1 MPDQV
6 DTIVTRDTVREWIN
20 EATGDHY
27 IFGTLDS
34 VPEPAA
40 TDLIHTEGAPVS
52 LGQCSNCD
60 SGVYDWKTPWPVY
73 REWLSRNYLHY
84 SSNEGGHW
92 SQYEGTNYNNDP
104 ILAHRGCIVECT
116 KCSLVVERNIVKSI
130 EANQYCPRCVEKYI
144 EENGELSECNNCET
158 SVSESRAVYSEFL
171 NGMLC
176 PNCNRNRHYAC
187 ENCGFEG
194 RHFEVNNHDCRD
206 YITFE
211 NLVSDLVHSYS
222 YIPSPIFSGVDHYY
236 LGVELEIEF
245 KGNIK
250 EDNQKIIDT
259 VSNLYNKLG
268 TRGYL
273 KFDGSLEDG
282 IEIVTHP
289 MSLQYHQEVFPWK
302 DLLLDLQKNK
312 FRSWNT
318 DNCGLH
324 VHICKPNAYKDEAHR
339 IRFMKL
345 IYDNQEQAQLIAGRK
360 CEEYASFD
368 DKGSIIAKVKY
379 DQQDSDRY
387 SAINVENDN
396 TDEIR
401 IFRGSLRPERVLC
414 AIEFVHASVEYTRNM
429 RIVPKNK
436 PLSWVRFVAYV
447 SNNSDKYPNLFLIMN
462 EIFERSQRTP
472 SQSNDGGND

>member
-6 DTIVTRDTVREWIN
+6 DTIITQSMATTWVN
-20 EATGDHY
+20 EITGDHY
-27 IFGTLDS
+27 IFGTLPT

-40 TDLIHTEGAPVS
+40 TDLIHTEEAPVP
-52 LGQCSNCD
+52 LGQCSICD
-60 SGVYDWKTPWPVY
+60 SGVYDWQTPWREY
-73 REWLSRNYLHY
+73 TEWLSRNYIRY
-84 SSNEGGHW
+84 SSDITGHW
-92 SQYEGTNYNNDP
+92 SQYEGADYNNDL
-104 ILAHRGCIVECT
+104 ILAHTGCIIKCT
-116 KCSLVVERNIVKSI
+116 DCSLAVGKEIVKRI
-130 EANQYCPRCVEKYI
+130 EVDQYCPRCVITYI
-144 EENGELSECNNCET
+144 EENGELSKCNICEV
-158 SVSESRAVYSEFL
+158 SVSKSRAVYSEYL
-171 NGMLC
+171 NDILC
-176 PNCNRNRHYAC
+176 PSCDINRYFVC
-187 ENCGFEG
+187 ENCTFEG
-194 RHFEVNNHDCRD
+194 RHFEMNNHDCRD
-206 YITFE
+206 YIAFE
-211 NLVSDLVHSYS
+211 NLISHMVHSYN
-222 YIPSPIFSGVDHYY
+222 YKPSPIFSGADHYY

-245 KGNIK
+245 KGNIR
-250 EDNQKIIDT
+250 EDNMVDT
-259 VSNLYNKLG
+259 VNNLYNKLG

-289 MSLQYHQEVFPWK
+289 MSLQYHQEVFPWR

-345 IYDNQEQAQLIAGRK
+345 IYDNQEQAQLIAGRG
-360 CEEYASFD
+360 CTEYASFD

-462 EIFERSQRTP
+462 EIFERSQRIP

>member
-6 DTIVTRDTVREWIN
+6 DTIITQSMATTWVN
-20 EATGDHY
+20 EITGDHY
-27 IFGTLDS
+27 IFGTLPT

-40 TDLIHTEGAPVS
+40 TDLIHTEEAPVP
-52 LGQCSNCD
+52 LGQCSICD
-60 SGVYDWKTPWPVY
+60 SGVYDWQTPWREY
-73 REWLSRNYLHY
+73 TEWLSRNYINY
-84 SSNEGGHW
+84 SSNALGHW
-92 SQYEGTNYNNDP
+92 SQYEGTDCDNNP
-104 ILAHRGCIVECT
+104 ILAHRGCVVECT
-116 KCSLVVERNIVKSI
+116 KCSLVVARNIVKSI
-130 EANQYCPRCVEKYI
+130 EADQYCPRCVEKYI

-250 EDNQKIIDT
+250 EDSTEIKNT

-268 TRGYL
+268 TQGYL

-302 DLLLDLQKNK
+302 DLLLNLQKNK

-360 CEEYASFD
+360 CTEYASFS
-368 DKGSIIAKVKY
+368 DKGDIIAKVKY
-379 DQQDSDRY
+379 DAQSNERY

-462 EIFERSQRTP
+462 EIFERNQRIP